1 MTWHIKWDDRAR
13 KELRSLDHT
22 IQKKILQYVRERST
36 HNPRDFGRGLVGDK
50 LGLWRYRVDD
60 YRVICRIED
69 HRLTVLV
76 LEVGHRKEIY
86 D

>member
-1 MTWHIKWDDRAR
+1 MTWRIKWDDRAR
-13 KELRSLDHT
+13 KELRALDHT
-22 IQKKILQYVRERST
+22 VQKKILRYIRERT
-36 HNPRDFGRGLVGDK
+36 TNNPRDFGRCLVGDK

-60 YRVICRIED
+60 YRVICQIEE
-69 HRLTVLV
+69 HILTVLV